1 MSITASPARKFPV
14 LASEGLKSP
23 GSAIYG
29 TRQRNFEAV
38 TGLCQSSVGL
48 GDAHQ
53 RGMSDC
59 AAGAREVE
67 GSVKRRPFQGL
78 EAFLMIEFPSLRIM
92 LAALLTAAVG
102 MMTTVAAAVR

>member
-1 MSITASPARKFPV
+1 
-14 LASEGLKSP
+14 
-23 GSAIYG
+23 
-29 TRQRNFEAV
+29 
-38 TGLCQSSVGL
+38 
-48 GDAHQ
+48 
-53 RGMSDC
+53 MSDC